1 MLRKEDST
9 ERGCFSEEE
18 EEEEEGVKKYTD
30 NVYYP
35 EEVAWE
41 GVGGG
46 VAGRLRSGL
55 NDEIL

>member
-1 MLRKEDST
+1 MLRKEEDST
-9 ERGCFSEEE
+9 ERGCFSEEEE

-41 GVGGG
+41 GVGGEG
-46 VAGRLRSGL
+46 G
-55 NDEIL
+55 

>member
-1 MLRKEDST
+1 MLRKEEDST
-9 ERGCFSEEE
+9 ERGCFSEQEE
-18 EEEEEGVKKYTD
+18 EQGGVKKYTD

-41 GVGGG
+41 GVRGGL
-46 VAGRLRSGL
+46 AGRLRSGL